1 MAFEIRQNE
10 DGEIII
16 VALFGELDSS
26 SVAAF
31 SLGFREITGK
41 LGPLKYVLDLKGLE
55 FISSAGWTA
64 FLNEFRQ
71 LRSGGGDL
79 KLAAMRQDAKR
90 VYSLVGI
97 DGVIESC
104 ETVKE
109 AVKSYAKKG

>member
-1 MAFEIRQNE
+1 MAFKIMEKE

-16 VALFGELDSS
+16 VELSGELDSS

-31 SLGFREITGK
+31 NLGFREISDRH
-41 LGPLKYVLDLKGLE
+41 GPVKYVLDLKDLE

-64 FLNEFRQ
+64 FLNEFKQ
-71 LRSGGGDL
+71 LRSSGGDL
-79 KLAAMRQDAKR
+79 KLAAMRPDAKR
-90 VYSLVGI
+90 VYALVGV
-97 DGVIESC
+97 DGVIESH

>member
-1 MAFEIRQNE
+1 MAFEIRENE

-16 VALFGELDSS
+16 VELSGELDSS

-41 LGPLKYVLDLKGLE
+41 RGLKKYVLDLKGLE

-64 FLNEFRQ
+64 FLNEFKQ
-71 LRSGGGDL
+71 LRLSGGDL
-79 KLAAMRQDAKR
+79 QLAAMRQDAKR
-90 VYSLVGI
+90 VYTLVGV
-97 DGVIESC
+97 DGVIESH

-109 AVKSYAKKG
+109 AVKSYAKKS

>member
-1 MAFEIRQNE
+1 MPFEIRENA

-16 VALFGELDSS
+16 VRVYGELDSS

-31 SLGFREITGK
+31 TLGFKEISSK
-41 LGPLKYVLDLKGLE
+41 HKSAKYVVDMKQLD

-64 FLNEFRQ
+64 FLNEFKE
-71 LRSGGGDL
+71 LHASGSEM
-79 KLAAMRQDAKR
+79 KLAAMQPDAKR

-97 DGVIESC
+97 DGVIGSY

-109 AVKSYAKKG
+109 ALDSYAK

>member
-1 MAFEIRQNE
+1 MAFEIRE
-10 DGEIII
+10 KKDGEILI
-16 VALFGELDSS
+16 VELYGELDSS

-31 SLGFREITGK
+31 NLGFREISGRH
-41 LGPLKYVLDLKGLE
+41 GPVKYVLDLKGLE

-71 LRSGGGDL
+71 LQASGGDL
-79 KLAAMRQDAKR
+79 KLAAMRPDAKR
-90 VYSLVGI
+90 VYALVGI
-97 DGVIESC
+97 NGVIESH

>member
-1 MAFEIRQNE
+1 MAFEIRENE

-31 SLGFREITGK
+31 SLGFKDIIGK
-41 LGPLKYVLDLKGLE
+41 RGPKKYVLDLKGLE

-64 FLNEFRQ
+64 FLNEFKQ
-71 LRSGGGDL
+71 LRASGGDL
-79 KLAAMRQDAKR
+79 KLAAMQQDAKR

-97 DGVIESC
+97 DGVIESH

-109 AVKSYAKKG
+109 AVKSYAGKN

>member
-1 MAFEIRQNE
+1 MAFEIRENE

-16 VALFGELDSS
+16 VELFGELDSS

-41 LGPLKYVLDLKGLE
+41 RGPNKYVLDLKGLE

-64 FLNEFRQ
+64 FLNEFKQ
-71 LRSGGGDL
+71 LRLAGGNL

-90 VYSLVGI
+90 VYSLVGV
-97 DGVIESC
+97 DGVIESH

-109 AVKSYAKKG
+109 AVKSYAKKA

>member
-1 MAFEIRQNE
+1 MAFEIMENE

-16 VALFGELDSS
+16 VELSGELDSS

-41 LGPLKYVLDLKGLE
+41 RSPKKYVLDLKGLE

-64 FLNEFRQ
+64 FLNEFKQ
-71 LRSGGGDL
+71 LRASGGDL

-90 VYSLVGI
+90 VYSLVGV
-97 DGVIESC
+97 DGVIESH

-109 AVKSYAKKG
+109 AVKSYARKS